1 MNDPAPRPAR
11 QSATPKPTRR
21 ALAKQRTTDNIL
33 AQGRR
38 LFDELGYDAATLRDV
53 ARAANVSTG
62 AVFGNFVNKAALFV
76 GVINADCE
84 ALAQRMDDA
93 RVAQDDAVEAVLRL
107 LAVAQE
113 HHAGSV
119 GLIRSA
125 ISFAWRRDVGMELSE
140 LTGPDLIRDRLAAAL
155 RQGVETGEI
164 CLPADARI
172 VAQQLLSGYLAAYA
186 PTTHVPAKDLRAL
199 QIAQAR
205 GLLKGYAINCNSRS
219 QAA

>member
-1 MNDPAPRPAR
+1 MNAPAPRRTTQAA
-11 QSATPKPTRR
+11 SAKPTRR

-38 LFDELGYDAATLRDV
+38 LFDEHGYDAATLRDV

-84 ALAQRMDDA
+84 ELARRMDA
-93 RVAQDDAVEAVLRL
+93 AKAAQDGAIEAVLRL
-107 LAVAQE
+107 LAIAQD

-125 ISFAWRRDVGMELSE
+125 ISFAWRRDIGPELSE
-140 LTGPDLIRDRLAAAL
+140 LTGPGLIRDRLAAAL
-155 RQGVETGEI
+155 RRGVETGEL

-172 VAQQLLSGYLAAYA
+172 VSQQLLSGYLAAYA
-186 PTTHVPAKDLRAL
+186 PTAAVPTKDLHAL
-199 QIAQAR
+199 QVAQAK
-205 GLLKGYAINCNSRS
+205 GLLTGYAANCKSRS
-219 QAA
+219 RAA